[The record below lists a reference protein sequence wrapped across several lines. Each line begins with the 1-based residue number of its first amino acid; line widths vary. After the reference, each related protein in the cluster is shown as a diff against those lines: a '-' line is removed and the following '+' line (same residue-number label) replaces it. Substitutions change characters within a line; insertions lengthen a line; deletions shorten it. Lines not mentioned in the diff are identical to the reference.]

1 MAWTAPHPALPV
13 ASAARNR
20 GCETTKP
27 KNTPSGPLRKNV
39 AAVTTT
45 QIGILYFESE
55 TIKFLHYFTY
65 ISEVCVLMPDHCQAA
80 CTLESSMFGGTGL

>member
-1 MAWTAPHPALPV
+1 MAL
-13 ASAARNR
+13 SR

-39 AAVTTT
+39 AAVNIT

-65 ISEVCVLMPDHCQAA
+65 ISEVCVLIGTNHCQALR
-80 CTLESSMFGGTGL
+80 TLESSMFGGTGL